1 MNRNETELRFDLLDI
16 LRNLKKKIWY
26 IVAATVIFAVVGMV
40 VSRFFIPRE
49 YTSSTRIYVLSR
61 KSDDTVVSSD
71 FQVSNYMIND
81 YKELIRGR
89 NVTSE
94 VIKQLNLNMSTSG
107 LAQKISIYSPPN
119 TRILQINVTD
129 TDPHRAQQIA
139 NAVREVASAQL
150 KSIMQVDS
158 VTTIYEASFSS
169 SPSSPNV
176 GRNTMQSALIGL
188 LLSVAV
194 FLTIYFVD
202 DRIRSEEDV
211 ERYLNLSIMGVIPDT
226 AMLID
231 KGSDRRKTPHK
242 GRGIGQ
248 WK

>member
-1 MNRNETELRFDLLDI
+1 MNRNETEIRFDLLDI
-16 LRNLKKKIWY
+16 LKNLKKKIWY
-26 IVAATVIFAVVGMV
+26 IVAVTVIFAVLGMV
-40 VSRFFIPRE
+40 VSRFFTPRE

-61 KSDDTVVSSD
+61 KSDDTVASSD

-81 YKELIRGR
+81 YKELIKGK

-94 VIKQLNLNMSTSG
+94 VIKQLNLNMSSSG
-107 LAQKISIYSPPN
+107 LAQKISIYSPQN

-129 TDPHRAQQIA
+129 TDPLRAQQIA
-139 NAVREVASAQL
+139 NAVREIASAQL
-150 KSIMQVDS
+150 QSIMQVDS
-158 VTTIYEASFSS
+158 VTTIYEANFPQ

-176 GRNTMQSALIGL
+176 GKNTLQAGLIGL
-188 LLSVAV
+188 LLSVGV
-194 FLTIYFVD
+194 YLIIYFVD
-202 DRIRSEEDV
+202 DRIRTEEDV

-226 AMLID
+226 AMLAE
-231 KGSDRRKTPHK
+231 KGSNKRKTPRK